1 MINYYSFFRIST
13 KRKSIKKNISV
24 DERIEEK
31 ETNDN
36 DGKQGEEN
44 DEKKDEEKDEK
55 KDEEK
60 DEGKEE
66 EEKRDREKDEDGRD
80 SPDQVF

>member
-13 KRKSIKKNISV
+13 KRKSIEKNISV

-44 DEKKDEEKDEK
+44 DEKKDEEKDER
-55 KDEEK
+55 KD
-60 DEGKEE
+60 E